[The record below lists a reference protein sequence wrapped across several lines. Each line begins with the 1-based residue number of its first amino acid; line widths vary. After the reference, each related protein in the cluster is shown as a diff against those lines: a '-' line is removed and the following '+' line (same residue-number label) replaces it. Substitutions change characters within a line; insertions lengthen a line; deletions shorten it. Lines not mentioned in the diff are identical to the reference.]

1 MVTKPLLRDEIS
13 AQLRHLAYARRSAK
27 PLRIG
32 SERELARRFNVSRLS
47 LRAAIKSLVD
57 EGLLF
62 QKQGSGTYILPRTSI
77 DTIHLLEA
85 SDIKPY
91 DPFYSEFLAELSR
104 FIAGESMHLKV
115 IHPEGE
121 KVEPSEAP
129 LIIVGLCSSRL
140 LIELKKNYR
149 YIVSTQSYPDALE
162 ITQVYF
168 DDYRI
173 GATAAG
179 ILNELGHRRVVHLSG
194 PAIYPS
200 AVERKRGFLDGARV
214 TPLTVEVIEGK
225 MNWSSGYAFGNDVVK
240 LVRSNGRPS
249 AIFAANDWMAIGL
262 MQRLLENGVRI
273 PQDVSVVG
281 CDDIHLA
288 SEVTP
293 GLATFRWGMR
303 YLVQEVFKLINAL
316 ILRDTGL
323 HKRILLPAEFI
334 SRESLDG
341 GK

>member
-1 MVTKPLLRDEIS
+1 MDSILTAMKGSVSESGQIVTKPLLRDKIS
-13 AQLRHLAYARRSAK
+13 EQLRHLAYARRSAK
-27 PLRIG
+27 PLRIE

-62 QKQGSGTYILPRTSI
+62 QKQGSGTYILPKTTI

-85 SDIKPY
+85 ADIKPY

-104 FIAGESMHLKV
+104 FIAGESMHVKV

-149 YIVSTQSYPDALE
+149 YIVSTQSYPDSLG

-179 ILNELGHRRVVHLSG
+179 ILNELGHLGADDVWLAHRDDHERVVE
-194 PAIYPS
+194 AICGVKK
-200 AVERKRGFLDGARV
+200 AFNVKNHAGAIRVLCEKVKEVLDTEAERK
-214 TPLTVEVIEGK
+214 
-225 MNWSSGYAFGNDVVK
+225 
-240 LVRSNGRPS
+240 
-249 AIFAANDWMAIGL
+249 AAEEQADA
-262 MQRLLENGVRI
+262 
-273 PQDVSVVG
+273 
-281 CDDIHLA
+281 
-288 SEVTP
+288 
-293 GLATFRWGMR
+293 
-303 YLVQEVFKLINAL
+303 
-316 ILRDTGL
+316 
-323 HKRILLPAEFI
+323 
-334 SRESLDG
+334 
-341 GK
+341 